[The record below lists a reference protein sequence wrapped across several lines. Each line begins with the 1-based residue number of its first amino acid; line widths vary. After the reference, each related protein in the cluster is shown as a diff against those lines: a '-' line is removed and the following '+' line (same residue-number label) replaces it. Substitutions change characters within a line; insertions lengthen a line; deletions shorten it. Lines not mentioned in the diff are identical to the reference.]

1 MTYRLFG
8 RPYSGSLAV
17 EWLLEELAL
26 PYDRVLVTGY
36 RDKIEPA
43 WYRDINPIGQVP
55 ALELP
60 DGTLMT
66 ESGAIM
72 LYLPEAAPEAG
83 LAPATGDRARR
94 DYLRLMTFLAATIY
108 PTMMRYFHPENYIQE
123 ADRFEAV
130 KAYAVKDLTPQWRMI
145 EAALEATGY
154 LAGSRLSAADIFLM
168 MFAVWADGSLPGFL
182 DVFPRT
188 RTFMEMVGARPAIA
202 VIFERHKSGA
212 WSD

>member
-55 ALELP
+55 ALP

-72 LYLPEAAPEAG
+72 LYLAEAAPEAG

-94 DYLRLMTFLAATIY
+94 DYLRWMTFLAATIY
-108 PTMMRYFHPENYIQE
+108 PTIMRFSHVDAKLKRQ
-123 ADRFEAV
+123 R
-130 KAYAVKDLTPQWRMI
+130 
-145 EAALEATGY
+145 
-154 LAGSRLSAADIFLM
+154 
-168 MFAVWADGSLPGFL
+168 
-182 DVFPRT
+182 RT
-188 RTFMEMVGARPAIA
+188 
-202 VIFERHKSGA
+202 K
-212 WSD
+212 

>member
-17 EWLLEELAL
+17 EWLIEELAL

-36 RDKIEPA
+36 RDKVEPA

-55 ALELP
+55 AVELP

-72 LYLPEAAPEAG
+72 LYLAEAAPEAG
-83 LAPATGDRARR
+83 LAPAIGDPARL
-94 DYLRLMTFLAATIY
+94 DYLRWMTFLAATIY
-108 PTMMRYFHPENYIQE
+108 PTMMRFVHPENYIE
-123 ADRFEAV
+123 EPDRFDAV
-130 KAYAVKDLTPQWRMI
+130 KTYAVESLTPQWRMI

-154 LAGSRLSAADIFLM
+154 LAGGRLSAADIYLM

-182 DVFPRT
+182 DDFPRT
-188 RTFMEMVGARPAIA
+188 RDFMVNLGTRPAIA
-202 VIFERHKSGA
+202 DIFERHKSGA
-212 WSD
+212 WND